1 MVKTLPFQ
9 CLEELRSYMAEPK
22 NILKILKIHNG
33 TEDRQIKTS
42 KEKKHKLA
50 EAKAYT
56 NKIISSFIK

>member
-1 MVKTLPFQ
+1 
-9 CLEELRSYMAEPK
+9 MAEPK